1 MPNTLTS
8 STLIQSYDRWSA
20 ALDEA
25 FVMASAAEL
34 HGLVSGLLSGG
45 LSAQSQ
51 DFLAVLYDFLN
62 DGQALPQALKTDVQ
76 QLISNTA
83 QSLQSGEYDFALLLP
98 NDDDALIERLE
109 AMVEWTQAFL
119 VGFAVQQTDLSLLS
133 ADIREAVEQ
142 LTEVTKLD
150 IATNDDSSAE
160 ENEEAYFMVLEHIRL
175 MVFSCFN
182 EVGVKPKAQGPV
194 NKTLH

>member
-1 MPNTLTS
+1 MSNTLTS
-8 STLIQSYDRWSA
+8 SSLIQSYDRWSA

-34 HGLVSGLLSGG
+34 HGLISGLLSGG
-45 LSAQSQ
+45 LSAQSG

-62 DGQALPQALKTDVQ
+62 DGQALSSTLKADVQ
-76 QLISNTA
+76 QLIRNTA

-98 NDDDALIERLE
+98 NDDDALVERLE

-133 ADIREAVEQ
+133 EDVREAVEQ
-142 LTEVTKLD
+142 LTEVTKVAID
-150 IATNDDSSAE
+150 TSDDSSAE
-160 ENEEAYFMVLEHIRL
+160 ENEDAYFMVLEHIRM

-182 EVGVKPKAQGPV
+182 EVGIKPLDKGPLS
-194 NKTLH
+194 KTLH

>member
-8 STLIQSYDRWSA
+8 SSLIQSYDRWSA
-20 ALDEA
+20 ALDGA

-34 HGLVSGLLSGG
+34 HGLISGLLSGG
-45 LSAQSQ
+45 LAAQSP

-83 QSLQSGEYDFALLLP
+83 QSLQSGDYDFALLLP

-119 VGFAVQQTDLSLLS
+119 VGFAVQQTDLSILS
-133 ADIREAVEQ
+133 SDIREAVEQ

-150 IATNDDSSAE
+150 IATQDDSSAE

-182 EVGVKPKAQGPV
+182 EVGIKPIGKGPLS
-194 NKTLH
+194 KTLH

>member
-1 MPNTLTS
+1 MANTLTS
-8 STLIQSYDRWSA
+8 SSLIQSYDRWSA
-20 ALDEA
+20 ALDGA

-34 HGLVSGLLSGG
+34 HGLISGLLSGG
-45 LSAQSQ
+45 LAAQSP

-83 QSLQSGEYDFALLLP
+83 QSLQSGDYDFALLLP
-98 NDDDALIERLE
+98 NDDDALVERLE

-119 VGFAVQQTDLSLLS
+119 VGFAVQQTDLSILS
-133 ADIREAVEQ
+133 SDIREAVEQ

-150 IATNDDSSAE
+150 IATQDDSSAE

-182 EVGVKPKAQGPV
+182 EVGVKPKDNGPLS
-194 NKTLH
+194 KTLH

>member
-1 MPNTLTS
+1 MPD
-8 STLIQSYDRWSA
+8 TLIHSFERWSA
-20 ALDEA
+20 DLEQA

-34 HGLVSGLLSGG
+34 HGLISGLLSGG
-45 LSAQSQ
+45 LSAQSK

-62 DGQALPQALKTDVQ
+62 DGQALPHALKTDVQ
-76 QLISNTA
+76 QLIENTA
-83 QSLQSGEYDFALLLP
+83 RCLESGEYDFALLLP
-98 NDDDALIERLE
+98 NDDDALAERLE

-119 VGFAVQQTDLSLLS
+119 VGFAVQQTDLSLMS
-133 ADIREAVEQ
+133 EDVREAIEQ

-150 IATNDDSSAE
+150 IATNDDSSAA
-160 ENEEAYFMVLEHIRL
+160 ENEDAYFMVLEHIRL

-182 EVGVKPKAQGPV
+182 EVGTRSHVKGPI